1 MKNIEKIYK
10 TAFYIFT
17 FILLIGLLAGSGV
30 LYAANR
36 QLPPAALSAD
46 PAAVEL
52 RLSLRGLAN
61 AFSGIGSMVF
71 ALGNVIFLCSFVK
84 LGKTIKTSVIFLSFI
99 SVISLMFICVTPF
112 AIIDRAFASDY
123 LFPLW
128 STIIIYS
135 ILFVILL
142 LFNSAKAKYRRN
154 TRA

>member
-1 MKNIEKIYK
+1 M
-10 TAFYIFT
+10 FT
-17 FILLIGLLAGSGV
+17 LILLVGFLVSSSI
-30 LYAANR
+30 LYTANR
-36 QLPPAALSAD
+36 QLPPASLSYSAT
-46 PAAVEL
+46 PTAVEL
-52 RLSLRGLAN
+52 RLSLRSLAN

-71 ALGNVIFLCSFVK
+71 ALGNVILLCFFVK

-112 AIIDRAFASDY
+112 AIIDRAFAGDY

-128 STIIIYS
+128 NTIIIYS

-154 TRA
+154 TGA